1 MRIKPLYQ
9 KLSLAAFSLAGT
21 TQQALSALPT
31 VTPPSTGAA
40 GTDYLGTFKGYIK
53 DGSIIIGLILAVGAL
68 VWIAYHILQDLHE
81 VRTGR
86 KEMGNLVMSV
96 IAGGGVLLMVM
107 FLANQAATIIT

>member
-1 MRIKPLYQ
+1 M
-9 KLSLAAFSLAGT
+9 
-21 TQQALSALPT
+21 
-31 VTPPSTGAA
+31 
-40 GTDYLGTFKGYIK
+40 
-53 DGSIIIGLILAVGAL
+53 GAL